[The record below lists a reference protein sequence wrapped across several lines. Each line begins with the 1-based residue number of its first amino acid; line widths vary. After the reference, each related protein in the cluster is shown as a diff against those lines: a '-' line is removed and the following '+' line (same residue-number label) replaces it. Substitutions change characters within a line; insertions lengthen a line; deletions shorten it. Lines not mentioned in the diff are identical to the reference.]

1 MADFF
6 EYRDSIEGRR
16 IKVYSRKILKTSTL
30 IKCKVLG
37 RCVKYKCD
45 KNSSAQIGLE
55 LEEKDKAPDKLRN
68 PDSKLNIDDKL
79 KCDALFVLHA
89 GVRYITPSHD
99 EGATGTHG
107 GQYINTSTRSYAEIT
122 TPFKHI
128 EDALL
133 KRKNELGV
141 SIKTPLVIEE

>member
-1 MADFF
+1 MAEF
-6 EYRDSIEGRR
+6 YLHKDSIEGRK

-30 IKCKVLG
+30 IMCKILG

-45 KNSSAQIGLE
+45 KNSSAQIEQE
-55 LEEKDKAPDKLRN
+55 LEKKDKDKLRN
-68 PDSKLNIDDKL
+68 PLSNLNVDDKL
-79 KCDALFVLHA
+79 KCDALFVLHS
-89 GVRYITPSHD
+89 GIKYITPSHD

-107 GQYINTSTRSYAEIT
+107 GQYIHTTTRSYAEIT

-141 SIKTPLVIEE
+141 SNKKSLVIEGK